1 MISSVAPALL
11 QPVNLTERIH
21 SMDVV
26 RGVALLGI
34 LLMNITGFE
43 LPYAYSDPT
52 VYGGASGLNLKAWWA
67 DAMFFEGTMRGMFS
81 MLFGAGVVVFMS
93 RSTGPTGDIRVA
105 NAFFRR
111 LLWLLLFGVIH
122 AYLLLWDGEILYPY
136 ALVGM
141 FAFSFRNW
149 KPRYLVLGAAVLI
162 LCSAALATKDYL
174 KDKIAYNKYTAAE
187 AKKTQGIAWSKKDST
202 ALNEWK
208 ELVSE
213 RKADQEKIG
222 KRIKEYNKGY
232 FSVLWYK
239 ASINQ
244 MMQTFVMYRYFFW
257 DILAMMLLGMAFFK
271 TGILKAERSTKFY
284 VVMLLVG
291 YAVGLSVNYY
301 ETNYLIKNG
310 FSVLSMSRA
319 ELTYDAG
326 RLGMTIGHVAL
337 IMLFVKSGILGFL
350 RRSLAAV
357 GTMAFSNYIM
367 QTIICNTVF
376 LGIGF
381 GLYGKLQRYEL
392 YYVVFSVWIFQLIIS
407 PVWLKYFRF
416 GPLEW
421 VWRSLT
427 YWKKQP
433 FKR

>member
-1 MISSVAPALL
+1 MTSSFAPASLE
-11 QPVNLTERIH
+11 PVNLTERIN
-21 SMDVV
+21 SMDVM

-34 LLMNITGFE
+34 LLMNITGFG

-52 VYGGASGLNLKAWWA
+52 VYGGASGWNLKAWWA

-81 MLFGAGVVVFMS
+81 MLFGAGVIVFMS

-111 LLWLLLFGVIH
+111 LLWLFLFGIIH

-149 KPRYLVLGAAVLI
+149 KPKYLILGAAVLI
-162 LCSAALATKDYL
+162 LCSAALATKDFL
-174 KDKIAYNKYTAAE
+174 KDKIAYNKYTTAE
-187 AKKTQGIAWSKKDST
+187 TKKTKGIALVKQDST
-202 ALNEWK
+202 ALEEWK
-208 ELVSE
+208 AIVSE
-213 RKADQEKIG
+213 RKHDKESIDK
-222 KRIKEYNKGY
+222 KIKEYNKGY
-232 FSVLWYK
+232 FSLVWYK
-239 ASINQ
+239 AGINQ

-271 TGILKAERSTKFY
+271 TGILKAEKSTKFY
-284 VVMLLVG
+284 LLMLLVG

-301 ETNYLIKNG
+301 ETNYLIRNG
-310 FSVLSMSRA
+310 FSVMSISRSD
-319 ELTYDAG
+319 LTYDLG

-350 RRSLAAV
+350 RKSLAAV

-367 QTIICNTVF
+367 QTIICDIIF

-392 YYVVFSVWIFQLIIS
+392 YYVVLSVWIFQLILS
-407 PVWLKYFRF
+407 PIWLKYFRF

-421 VWRSLT
+421 AWRSLT